1 MVSGRIKCFTLTQ
14 GTPTVRL
21 AVWLVIQSVIIFLVV
36 ASNIHWQWT
45 PNKYVPVVIGVFI
58 AAVVSGVATV
68 HGKRE
73 FRH

>member
-1 MVSGRIKCFTLTQ
+1 
-14 GTPTVRL
+14 
-21 AVWLVIQSVIIFLVV
+21 VWLVIQSVIIFLVV